1 MKLKGFES
9 GIFSIPNN
17 SKQSEQSKQLNNY
30 ILSEPSS
37 NSNISSSP
45 SLHILLFWVTLT
57 TYLYQENQ
65 KKDTR
70 Y

>member
-1 MKLKGFES
+1 MVITIKFEKMES

-17 SKQSEQSKQLNNY
+17 SKQSGQSEQSKQLNNY

-45 SLHILLFWVTLT
+45 SLHILLF
-57 TYLYQENQ
+57 
-65 KKDTR
+65 
-70 Y
+70 